1 MKYSVSDKGYYYKEL
16 EGGDKIRISQD
27 EFMNNQEV
35 VLTNDKHDVGM
46 DVGMDVDMDVG
57 MDVDMDVDMGMD
69 KHEGGIIQQEKTGKH
84 TFSAILVS
92 GIVLLFTGVISGL

>member
-1 MKYSVSDKGYYYKEL
+1 MEYSVSDKGYYYREL

-35 VLTNDKHDVGM
+35 VLTNDKHDV
-46 DVGMDVDMDVG
+46 DMD
-57 MDVDMDVDMGMD
+57 MDMDMD
-69 KHEGGIIQQEKTGKH
+69 KQEGGIIQQEKTGKH

>member
-1 MKYSVSDKGYYYKEL
+1 MEYSVSDKGYYYKEL

-46 DVGMDVDMDVG
+46 DVGMDVDMDV
-57 MDVDMDVDMGMD
+57 DMGMD
-69 KHEGGIIQQEKTGKH
+69 KQEGGIIQQEKTGKH

>member
-1 MKYSVSDKGYYYKEL
+1 MEYSVSDKGYYYKEL

-35 VLTNDKHDVGM
+35 VLTNDKHDV
-46 DVGMDVDMDVG
+46 DMDVG

-69 KHEGGIIQQEKTGKH
+69 KQEGGIIQQEKTGKH

>member
-1 MKYSVSDKGYYYKEL
+1 MEYSVSDKGYYYKEL
-16 EGGDKIRISQD
+16 EGGDKIRISQE

-46 DVGMDVDMDVG
+46 DV
-57 MDVDMDVDMGMD
+57 DMGMD
-69 KHEGGIIQQEKTGKH
+69 KQEGGIIQQEKTGKH

>member
-1 MKYSVSDKGYYYKEL
+1 MEYSVSDKGYYYKEL
-16 EGGDKIRISQD
+16 EGGDKIRISQE

-46 DVGMDVDMDVG
+46 DVDMG
-57 MDVDMDVDMGMD
+57 VDMGMD
-69 KHEGGIIQQEKTGKH
+69 KQEGGIIQQEKTGKH

-92 GIVLLFTGVISGL
+92 

>member
-35 VLTNDKHDVGM
+35 VLTNDKHDV
-46 DVGMDVDMDVG
+46 DMDVG
-57 MDVDMDVDMGMD
+57 MDVDMDVDMGVDMGMD
-69 KHEGGIIQQEKTGKH
+69 KQEGGIIQQEKTGKH

>member
-1 MKYSVSDKGYYYKEL
+1 MEYSVSDKGYYYKEL

-35 VLTNDKHDVGM
+35 VLTNDKHDV
-46 DVGMDVDMDVG
+46 DMDVG
-57 MDVDMDVDMGMD
+57 MDVDMDVDMGVDMGMD
-69 KHEGGIIQQEKTGKH
+69 KQEGGIIQQEKTGKH

>member
-46 DVGMDVDMDVG
+46 DVDMDVG
-57 MDVDMDVDMGMD
+57 MDVDMGVDMGMD
-69 KHEGGIIQQEKTGKH
+69 KQEGGIIQQEKTGKH